1 MIKMFEKFKFKKDKC
16 GENCPKEILKAN
28 KSTLYEK
35 AFQFIV
41 VPTMGI
47 FCYFIILFV
56 KPEHD
61 LKSLFQSI
69 HLFYDIAFAVFV
81 SAVLW
86 KVNMIINRQIEK
98 RLDWR
103 KEPVKRVIWQV
114 ALNTIFSAAFILV
127 SIRTY
132 LSFYDIPLQSEYPS
146 ILRVSLFVGIL
157 VFLLIQTI
165 HLGAYFF
172 HQWEN
177 AYVESE
183 ELKRQKLQ
191 SQFDALKS
199 QVNPHFLFNS
209 LNALTTLIMEDQKL
223 AVEFVNRIA
232 NVYRYILQNQYSQL
246 VNLQDELEFIEAF
259 VFLQK
264 IRFGENLK
272 VNIDIP
278 ANYKNKL
285 IAPLSLQM
293 LVENSIKHNVVS
305 AERNLIINIFI
316 ENDNLIVKNNIQK
329 KNNSNGSIG
338 IGLENIK
345 QRYEIIAQR
354 NVEINSDADFFTVK
368 IPLLSIS

>member
-1 MIKMFEKFKFKKDKC
+1 MFDKFKAKKEICADR
-16 GENCPKEILKAN
+16 CPKEILRDN
-28 KSTLYEK
+28 KSSLYDK

-47 FCYFIILFV
+47 FCYFVILFV

-61 LKSLFQSI
+61 LKTELQSA
-69 HLFYDIAFAVFV
+69 HLFYDISFAIFA
-81 SAVLW
+81 SLMLW
-86 KVNMIINRQIEK
+86 KGNWIINKRIE
-98 RLDWR
+98 RWLDWR
-103 KEPVKRVIWQV
+103 KDPVKRVIWQV
-114 ALNTIFSAAFILV
+114 AINTIFSAAFLLISV
-127 SIRTY
+127 RTY
-132 LSFYDIPLQSEYPS
+132 LGVTYVPIESEYPS
-146 ILRVSLFVGIL
+146 ILKISLFVGIL

-172 HQWEN
+172 HQWED

-209 LNALTTLIMEDQKL
+209 LNALTTLIIEDQKL
-223 AVEFVNRIA
+223 AVEFVNRLA

-246 VNLQDELEFIEAF
+246 VSLQDELDFIDAF
-259 VFLQK
+259 IFLQK

-272 VNIDIP
+272 VNINIP
-278 ANYKNKL
+278 EQYRNKL

-305 AERNLIINIFI
+305 AERNLIIDIFV
-316 ENDNLIVKNNIQK
+316 DKDSLVVKNNMQK
-329 KNNSNGSIG
+329 KNHSNGSIG

-354 NVEINSDADFFTVK
+354 NVEINSDTDYFTVK

>member
-1 MIKMFEKFKFKKDKC
+1 MIKMFDKFKAKKEIC
-16 GENCPKEILKAN
+16 AERCPKEILKAN

-47 FCYFIILFV
+47 FSYFIILFV
-56 KPEHD
+56 KPGHD
-61 LKSLFQSI
+61 LKTVFQSY
-69 HLFYDIAFAVFV
+69 HLIYDIMLAIFISLVA
-81 SAVLW
+81 W
-86 KVNMIINRQIEK
+86 KGNWIINKQIDK

-103 KEPVKRVIWQV
+103 KEPVKRVVWQV
-114 ALNTIFSAAFILV
+114 LINTVFTAVFILITLRV
-127 SIRTY
+127 Y
-132 LSFYDIPLQSEYPS
+132 LSFFDIPLESEYLS
-146 ILRVSLFVGIL
+146 ILKISLFIGVL
-157 VFLLIQTI
+157 VFLLIQTVHI
-165 HLGAYFF
+165 GAYFF
-172 HQWEN
+172 RQWES
-177 AYVESE
+177 AYIESE

-209 LNALTTLIMEDQKL
+209 LNALTTLIIEDQKL
-223 AVEFVNRIA
+223 AVEFVNRLA

-246 VNLQDELEFIEAF
+246 VSLQDELDFIDAF

-272 VNIDIP
+272 VNINIP
-278 ANYKNKL
+278 GQYKNKL

-305 AERNLIINIFI
+305 AERNLTIDIYV
-316 ENDNLIVKNNIQK
+316 DKDALVVKNNMQK
-329 KNNSNGSIG
+329 KNHSNGSIG

-354 NVEINSDADFFTVK
+354 NVEINSDADYFTVK